1 MESTTSLQH
10 RASSIQQDRRAA
22 LRVALAAALAPV
34 AACQTAPSVQTECAF
49 PVVGRRLLVTF
60 PAFRTELH
68 FHSTSSLTWH
78 LLNSDGTNG
87 RSETVEI
94 RIQPV
99 VDKVFLVT
107 WQEANKTTVV
117 QVEDFERKVILTN
130 VTRSDGTFLQSKGTF
145 VEMSGT

>member
-1 MESTTSLQH
+1 MRSTTGLQH
-10 RASSIQQDRRAA
+10 QVPSIQKDRRAA
-22 LRVALAAALAPV
+22 MRVALAAALSSL
-34 AACQTAPSVQTECAF
+34 AACQTIPSAQTESAF

-68 FHSTSSLTWH
+68 FHSASALTWY
-78 LLNSDGTNG
+78 LLNPDGTKG

-99 VDKVFLVT
+99 VDKIFLVT

-145 VEMSGT
+145 VEMS